1 MVDTAI
7 EADEIL
13 DGGAAVKTGKKAA
26 KKNGSPKTD
35 EKAKAVKESKTAKAA
50 KTSKTAKTAKTA
62 KKKRKTKKN
71 LVIVESP
78 AKASTI
84 TKFLGKASL
93 A

>member
-35 EKAKAVKESKTAKAA
+35 EKAKAVKESKTLYGYGIHGTCKGSA
-50 KTSKTAKTAKTA
+50 
-62 KKKRKTKKN
+62 
-71 LVIVESP
+71 
-78 AKASTI
+78 
-84 TKFLGKASL
+84 
-93 A
+93 